1 MKKLTIATLMLLA
14 SFSIVSAEIGL
25 RIGGSVEV
33 GEFSTSGF
41 EKEGAETSETKTE
54 QAFVGL
60 GSYFIEG
67 QLGFLPGP
75 LKRISIGYSTVP
87 HKLSTGTSSREGVDL
102 RAKAAVKVRP
112 SYKNAISA
120 EISNYDTLYA
130 TVNIT
135 DWLFVKYGTL
145 DMDVKTTENLE
156 TGSAY
161 GNFTTSGTVWGV
173 GLHHQTESGF
183 FGRVEWNDTEIDGK
197 TLTSTSNADNIVT
210 LKEMTGDTAKISFGK
225 AF

>member
-87 HKLSTGTSSREGVDL
+87 HKLSTGTSSRSGTDLGAEAGVL
-102 RAKAAVKVRP
+102 TRP
-112 SYKNAISA
+112 PFDNAISA
-120 EISNYDTLYA
+120 EISNYDTIYA

-145 DMDVKTTENLE
+145 DMDVKTTENLD
-156 TGSAY
+156 TGSEY
-161 GNFTTSGTVWGV
+161 GNFSTSGTVWGV

-197 TLTSTSNADNIVT
+197 TLTATNADNSVT